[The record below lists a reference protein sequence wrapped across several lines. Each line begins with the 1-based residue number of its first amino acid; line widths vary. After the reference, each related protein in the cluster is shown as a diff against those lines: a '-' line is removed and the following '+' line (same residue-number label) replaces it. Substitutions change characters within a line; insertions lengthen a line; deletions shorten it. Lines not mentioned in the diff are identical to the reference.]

1 MSIKESGPGGTPR
14 TIDRWEGGVGW
25 IAHPDEGMQRA
36 SHALTVEGE
45 VWLVDPV
52 DAADV
57 EGLYEDLGEV
67 AGVVVALDRHQR
79 DAAAFARRHDV
90 PVYVPR
96 WMKGA
101 APDGVAVEYFDD
113 YLPGTGY
120 RAIPV
125 VDQPVWKEVALYDG
139 ADAPAP
145 SLAPGA
151 EPGPT
156 GDGEGAT
163 LVVPESVGTASY
175 FLAGDERLGVHP
187 ARRALPPRKSL
198 GGLTPDRVLVG
209 HGEGVT
215 VDATAALE
223 DALRGSRRRMAG
235 LYAKTLRSLLP
246 V

>member
-1 MSIKESGPGGTPR
+1 MPLRRSGPGGDPR
-14 TIDRWEGGVGW
+14 EVDRWDGGVGW
-25 IAHPDEGMQRA
+25 IAHPDERMRRA
-36 SHALTVEGE
+36 SHALSVEGE

-57 EGLYEDLGEV
+57 ESVYADLGEV
-67 AGVVVALDRHQR
+67 VGVVVALDRHER

-101 APDGVAVEYFDD
+101 APDGVPVEYFDD

-120 RAIPV
+120 RAVPV

-139 ADAPAP
+139 PDAPEP
-145 SLAPGA
+145 SLDPAA
-151 EPGPT
+151 EAGPP
-156 GDGEGAT
+156 GDGDGTT
-163 LVVPESVGTASY
+163 LLVPESVGTASY
-175 FLAGDERLGVHP
+175 FLADGERLGVHP
-187 ARRALPPRKSL
+187 ARRALPPRRAL

-209 HGEGVT
+209 HGPGVT
-215 VDATAALE
+215 ERADRALA
-223 DALRGSRRRMAG
+223 DALGGARRRMPG
-235 LYAKTLRSLLP
+235 LYARALRSMLP

>member
-1 MSIKESGPGGTPR
+1 MSLKASGPGGEPR
-14 TIDRWEGGVGW
+14 EVDRWDGGVGW
-25 IAHPDEGMQRA
+25 IAHPEEEMQRA
-36 SHALTVEGE
+36 SHALAVEGG

-57 EGLYEDLGEV
+57 ESIYADLGEV
-67 AGVVVALDRHQR
+67 TGVVVALDRHER

-120 RAIPV
+120 RAFPV

-139 ADAPAP
+139 PDGPAP
-145 SLAPGA
+145 SADPTA
-151 EPGPT
+151 EPGPA
-156 GDGEGAT
+156 GDGEGTT
-163 LVVPESVGTASY
+163 LLVPEAVGTAAY
-175 FLAGDERLGVHP
+175 FLTDEERLGVHP
-187 ARRALPPRKSL
+187 ALRAIPPRKTL
-198 GGLTPDRVLVG
+198 GGLSPDRVLVG
-209 HGEGVT
+209 HGEGVAEN
-215 VDATAALE
+215 ATEALQHGLRNSRRGMPGLYVK
-223 DALRGSRRRMAG
+223 ALRSF
-235 LYAKTLRSLLP
+235 LP

>member
-1 MSIKESGPGGTPR
+1 MPFKQSGPGGDPR
-14 TIDRWEGGVGW
+14 EVDRWDGGVGW
-25 IAHPDEGMQRA
+25 IAHPGERMQRA
-36 SHALTVEGE
+36 SHALAVEDE

-57 EGLYEDLGEV
+57 EAVYADLGEV
-67 AGVVVALDRHQR
+67 VGVVVALDRHER

-101 APDGVAVEYFDD
+101 APDGVPVEYFDD

-139 ADAPAP
+139 PDAPEP
-145 SLAPGA
+145 TLDPTA
-151 EPGPT
+151 EPGPA

-163 LVVPESVGTASY
+163 LVVPESVGTSSY
-175 FLAGDERLGVHP
+175 FLAGEERLGVHP
-187 ARRALPPRKSL
+187 ARRMLPPRKAL
-198 GGLTPDRVLVG
+198 GGLAPDRVLVG
-209 HGEGVT
+209 HGPGV
-215 VDATAALE
+215 DERATRALR
-223 DALRGSRRRMAG
+223 DALDGSRRRTPS
-235 LYAKTLRSLLP
+235 LYAKTLRSMLP